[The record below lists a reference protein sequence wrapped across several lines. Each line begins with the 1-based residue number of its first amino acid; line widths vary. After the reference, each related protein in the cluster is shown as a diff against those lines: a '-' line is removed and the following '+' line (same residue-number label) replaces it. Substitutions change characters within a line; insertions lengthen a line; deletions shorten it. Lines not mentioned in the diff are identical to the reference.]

1 MNETLVDALVTR
13 LEEALEYVVNANAA
27 PVALL
32 WPDEGRQWEPI
43 IRQLRKRLPIITLGE
58 FDQDGSRGPGYWIR
72 CVVAGTVSS
81 ELSEGRPIVY
91 LPGVA
96 RSELRAVEACPSEL
110 APIAEL
116 QYRAQWFS
124 HPNGKDWTVR
134 SLLTHNERG
143 LGLQVA
149 DDADTA
155 ALMLLALDRLVALP
169 LDRLAKHRLDADFFR
184 DLINPDPV
192 RNILDYLHD
201 PTSFQ
206 ERLDDAHWSAFV
218 QQCKA
223 NYGFD
228 PNSDGELTAARKLGE
243 QQGSWANVWKRF
255 AETPDRFPGIPDRL
269 RQAKPMK
276 LSFELSDAWPQDN
289 EEAEEELH
297 NRQLGFVTF
306 TAEEARQQAALLEAE
321 HAWRRGTVWADL
333 NWAPLAFAMEQL
345 AVLAELSAQPLS
357 SGTLDALATDYQ
369 QRGWRADDAVLR
381 ALAAAPNPADRGA
394 ASSAISV
401 MYRPW
406 LDAGARALQN
416 LVGPMANAHTYEP
429 GSPVSAAD
437 GIVTVFVDGLRLDV
451 AHRLRECLDAVGL
464 RTDLETT
471 LAPLPTVTETAK
483 PALMPLDEGSL
494 VAGPDF
500 HAAAAD
506 SGIKATI
513 QVTRALM
520 TKSGIQVLDGVEVGD
535 PSGSAWAEAG
545 EVDHRGHDGG
555 VHLVDYLDDEIN
567 RVARRVREFL
577 DAGWQQVEV
586 VTDHGWILLPG
597 KMDKVDLPAATAVKK
612 KGRCARLKDGADV
625 DVPTVPWFWD
635 QNVRIALAP
644 GVACF
649 EANKEYE
656 HGGVSPQECI
666 VPRMVV
672 RAGATATATR
682 GPEITKVKWLGLLC
696 RIEFARVGKG
706 AVVDLRALPADPKT
720 SIAEET
726 KETSSAGKVS
736 LLVPDEQHQGEKA
749 YLVLVDAN
757 NAILAQRDVIV
768 GSNR

>member
-1 MNETLVDALVTR
+1 MNETLLDALVAR
-13 LEEALEYVVNANAA
+13 LLEAYEYAANAYVA
-27 PVALL
+27 PIALL
-32 WPDEGRQWEPI
+32 WPDEGRQWQPI
-43 IRQLRKRLPIITLGE
+43 VGQLRRRLPIVTLGD
-58 FDQDGSRGPGYWIR
+58 FDPNGCRGPGYWIR
-72 CVVAGTVSS
+72 CLVAGTVNC
-81 ELSEGRPIVY
+81 ELPQSRPIVY

-96 RSELRAVEACPSEL
+96 RSDLRAIEACPPEL

-134 SLLTHNERG
+134 SLLTHGEKG
-143 LGLQVA
+143 FGLQVA

-155 ALMLLALDRLVALP
+155 LAMLLALDRLVDLP
-169 LDRLAKHRLDADFFR
+169 LDSLLKRRLDADFFR

-192 RNILDYLHD
+192 RNLLGYLND
-201 PTSFQ
+201 PTSFRD
-206 ERLDDAHWSAFV
+206 RLEDAQWSIFA

-243 QQGSWANVWKRF
+243 RQGSWANVWKRF

-289 EEAEEELH
+289 EEAEEEL
-297 NRQLGFVTF
+297 RKQLLGLVSS
-306 TAEEARQQAALLEAE
+306 TAEEARQQAAILEAE
-321 HAWRRGTVWADL
+321 HAWRRATVWADL
-333 NWAPLAFAMEQL
+333 GWAPLAFALEQL

-357 SGTLDALATDYQ
+357 SGTLDVLATDYQ

-381 ALAAAPNPADRGA
+381 ALAAAPSPADRGA

-429 GSPVSAAD
+429 GSPVSATD
-437 GIVTVFVDGLRLDV
+437 GMVTVFVDGLRLDV
-451 AHRLRECLDAVGL
+451 AHRLRERLAGVGL
-464 RTDLETT
+464 QADLETT
-471 LAPLPTVTETAK
+471 FAPLPTVTETAK
-483 PALMPLDEGSL
+483 PALMPLREGSL
-494 VAGPDF
+494 VAGPEF
-500 HAAAAD
+500 HAAAAY
-506 SGIKATI
+506 SGTTATI
-513 QVTRALM
+513 QVTKALM
-520 TKSGIQVLDGVEVGD
+520 TKSGVQVLDGVEVGD

-545 EVDHRGHDGG
+545 EVDHRGHDDG
-555 VHLVDYLDDEIN
+555 VQLVDYLDDEVN

-597 KMDKVDLPAATAVKK
+597 KMDKVDLPAATAEKK

-644 GVACF
+644 GIACF

-666 VPRMVV
+666 VPRMIV
-672 RAGATATATR
+672 RAPATAAATR

-696 RIEFARVGKG
+696 RIEFAGVGEG
-706 AVVDLRALPADPKT
+706 IVVDLRALPADPKT
-720 SIAEET
+720 SIAEEA

-757 NAILAQRDVIV
+757 DAILAQREVIV